1 MRRVITAVC
10 AALALIAATVLG
22 TGSAAAQPLN
32 EWLPLH
38 IVRTGDIGVLLI
50 ADAQVAG
57 RTGRWLIDTGSSQNL
72 VSPQLAD
79 ALGLVPGESR
89 SVATAAGVRQGAVV
103 ELPAVL
109 AGGHSRER
117 VAALRVDL
125 AALAGPVAA
134 GIDGVLGA
142 AFFADTLLHID
153 LANPRWQVQG
163 KTTGAPPAGEALEM
177 LRGVPVVRLVLAG
190 NPGRYVLDTGSAGG
204 VVQLAGARA
213 PLRVMLAPEAQLGG
227 RSRAQVPVARLGGTA
242 LGRALP
248 AGVSGLAG
256 MALLDG
262 CRFTLDF
269 AAARFAVHGCDR
281 PALPGGFGLQLAEDA
296 RGLFVASVFADSP
309 AALAGLR
316 VNDRVLQLAAS
327 EPPGSLPVSGS
338 AALPASLLE
347 AWVRMG
353 GTASL
358 RLGIGRGATESVV
371 VLERAYFLAPL
382 TD

>member
-1 MRRVITAVC
+1 MYRRMSAFPGALFAKVLVVL
-10 AALALIAATVLG
+10 AAMLG
-22 TGSAAAQPLN
+22 AGNAAAQPRD

-38 IVRTGDIGVLLI
+38 TVRSGDIGLLLV

-57 RTGRWLIDTGSSQNL
+57 RASRWLIDTGSSQNL

-89 SVATAAGVRQGAVV
+89 SLATAAGVRQGAVV
-103 ELPAVL
+103 ELPAVQ

-117 VAALRVDL
+117 VAALRADL
-125 AALAGPVAA
+125 AALAGPLAG

-142 AFFADTLLHID
+142 AFFAGTVLHID
-153 LANPRWQVQG
+153 LANLRWRVQIPVPG
-163 KTTGAPPAGEALEM
+163 PQAGAPPPSEALEM
-177 LRGVPVVRLVLAG
+177 IRGVPVVPLTLAG
-190 NPGRYVLDTGSAGG
+190 KAGRYVLDTGSAGG

-213 PLRVMLAPEAQLGG
+213 PLRVMLAPQVQLGG
-227 RSRAQVPVARLGGTA
+227 QSRGQVPVARLGGTA

-269 AAARFAVHGCDR
+269 AAARFMVHGCER
-281 PALPGGFGLQLAEDA
+281 AALPGGFGLQLAEDA
-296 RGLFVASVFADSP
+296 RGLFVASVLADSP
-309 AALAGLR
+309 AAMAGLR
-316 VNDRVLQLAAS
+316 DGDRVLQLAAS
-327 EPPGSLPVSGS
+327 E
-338 AALPASLLE
+338 LPASAPTSLPE
-347 AWVRMG
+347 AWARMG
-353 GTASL
+353 STASL
-358 RLGIGRGATESVV
+358 RIGIARGATESVV
-371 VLERAYFLAPL
+371 VLERAYFLPLL